1 MEDAGYRPRVSGTA
15 AVGDT
20 DVMDVEPSNEKDDA
34 GYRFLG
40 VGIGL
45 GNALLYTVLPVL
57 LFISIWTLVSVYAI
71 VKWAG
76 SAPDQPNPVVL
87 VVGVASLVMLFVV
100 LIAVG
105 IGLMGRAMNPKKRAR

>member
-1 MEDAGYRPRVSGTA
+1 MDDKPGKKRRSRGAGPA
-15 AVGDT
+15 APADSA
-20 DVMDVEPSNEKDDA
+20 EDA

-40 VGIGL
+40 VGIGF
-45 GNALLYTVLPVL
+45 ATTALYTVLPVVV
-57 LFISIWTLVSVYAI
+57 FVSIWIMVSIYAI

-105 IGLMGRAMNPKKRAR
+105 VGLLGRAMNPKKRAR

>member
-1 MEDAGYRPRVSGTA
+1 
-15 AVGDT
+15 
-20 DVMDVEPSNEKDDA
+20 MDVKPEKETDDA

-40 VGIGL
+40 LGIGL
-45 GNALLYTVLPVL
+45 ANTVLYAVLPVL
-57 LFISIWTLVSVYAI
+57 LFVSIWIMVSVYAI

-100 LIAVG
+100 LIAAGV
-105 IGLMGRAMNPKKRAR
+105 GLMGRAMNPKKRAR

>member
-1 MEDAGYRPRVSGTA
+1 MAIEPGKKRRSRRAGPASPGGPGGGRRVPVPGRLAIGFANTA
-15 AVGDT
+15 
-20 DVMDVEPSNEKDDA
+20 
-34 GYRFLG
+34 
-40 VGIGL
+40 
-45 GNALLYTVLPVL
+45 LYAVLPVVV
-57 LFISIWTLVSVYAI
+57 FVSIWIMVSVYAI

-105 IGLMGRAMNPKKRAR
+105 VGLLGRAMNPKKRAR